1 MLHFYFN
8 PHTLIGFCLV
18 LAIRFCAGFTSSG
31 EEKSYVDFFLAQNWD
46 WAHEC
51 FLTALQEK
59 TGKDYFAA
67 FPKIKA
73 VAAGIQALASYK
85 DLTGTP
91 VEGMFTNRAEKFKD
105 FSVNPEVL
113 EAYGPDSE

>member
-1 MLHFYFN
+1 M
-8 PHTLIGFCLV
+8 LIGFVLV
-18 LAIRFCAGFTSSG
+18 LAIRSCARFTSPG
-31 EEKSYVDFFLAQNWD
+31 EEKSYVDFFLAQHWD
-46 WAHEC
+46 WAHAC
-51 FLTALQEK
+51 ALTALQAK

-73 VAAGIQALASYK
+73 AVAGIQALASYK

-91 VEGMFTNRAEKFKD
+91 VEGMFTNRAENFRD
-105 FSVNPEVL
+105 FSMKPEVL